1 MSWKKQSRYTVKRAA
16 TQKYQIREYCPSLS
30 CTLGFVSVLLE
41 AWLSHGASCPAVFIS
56 AFSSSSSVP
65 VPAEESSK
73 TLWLKIIF
81 LLYPLGVTGDDYLS
95 FSSSFN
101 IPHLEQLS
109 TGRKLSFKSSSLMTT
124 IFPPLELWS
133 QPWSLPF
140 STKCLLCPYCKLFCL
155 YLSYSFSFFNFI

>member
-1 MSWKKQSRYTVKRAA
+1 MKETIPLYSSEGCNSEISNPWVLPLAKLRVGICICSVGSLTFPWRFLSSCV
-16 TQKYQIREYCPSLS
+16 YQCFLIIVQCSCPSWRVIEDF
-30 CTLGFVSVLLE
+30 G
-41 AWLSHGASCPAVFIS
+41 
-56 AFSSSSSVP
+56 
-65 VPAEESSK
+65 
-73 TLWLKIIF
+73 LWLKIIF